1 MRVPYSLSSL
11 NSVTTKSRPHL
22 LKLCR
27 ELSLKPTVLGA
38 EKVFPAGAKGM
49 TTDSGACKQSCPHSS
64 FTSGDF
70 QTLAHPPSDNGLLLT
85 GSQGNGLCC
94 PPFSPPLSQLHPMS
108 AAMEG
113 TSRVSHLR
121 VSVRSTC
128 SPDSPFIAQEG
139 KETWETCG
147 PPPEKEW
154 QLTGTNSEDSL
165 L

>member
-1 MRVPYSLSSL
+1 M
-11 NSVTTKSRPHL
+11 SRALFKTHRPRGGEGVSCWGKGNDHRFRGL
-22 LKLCR
+22 Q
-27 ELSLKPTVLGA
+27 TVLPT
-38 EKVFPAGAKGM
+38 FFIHQWRLSD
-49 TTDSGACKQSCPHSS
+49 TCP
-64 FTSGDF
+64 
-70 QTLAHPPSDNGLLLT
+70 PPSDNGLLLT

-139 KETWETCG
+139 KETWETWG